1 VVRNCALP
9 ISFRPVRH
17 RGRGNSV
24 ASTDGAIEFDVK
36 GHHQGH
42 SRLTSVSVCYL
53 AARKKES
60 LEIVDWSRIPTLCF
74 SFFAAA
80 IHFNGSGP
88 TLRPP
93 TVSPE
98 LLRQEAALQREFTY
112 KLQVDRKIRLQR
124 IYTPMRIANADGQY
138 VSPVNVNVPG

>member
-1 VVRNCALP
+1 MVRNCALP
-9 ISFRPVRH
+9 VSFRPVRH

-74 SFFAAA
+74 SFFVAA

-88 TLRPP
+88 TLRLP

-98 LLRQEAALQREFTY
+98 LLRQEAASTKVSFYANRRSRRDAKKVLHEVYSEHGFADRFDR
-112 KLQVDRKIRLQR
+112 VDDQKK
-124 IYTPMRIANADGQY
+124 
-138 VSPVNVNVPG
+138 